1 MPSASMVADALSLV
15 PPFSHCRLCQDPC
28 GPSLAAPV
36 LSTSERANTAKS
48 TSAWLT
54 VSGLQFGS
62 FETSATA
69 HLDASESCTTSAW
82 TSSTTLQC
90 YLTAAAN
97 MEDSL
102 IITVVG
108 AAGTLAQGFTFDGAL
123 CACAWVC
130 CQLTPKRVCSQRRS
144 RRPHPRTPRLA
155 SGRGSQ

>member
-1 MPSASMVADALSLV
+1 MPCHLSHRFWTV
-15 PPFSHCRLCQDPC
+15 GLCQKPC
-28 GPSLAAPV
+28 ALSLAAPV

-130 CQLTPKRVCSQRRS
+130 CQTPKRVCSQRRS
-144 RRPHPRTPRLA
+144 RRPHPRTPRLV